1 LTARSFFESTAAF
14 FGVDLLLLVP
24 TMAYL
29 YGWVHKEDLEEGS
42 PESV

>member
-42 PESV
+42 LESV